1 MNDEKSIGDLVM
13 ERVKPREFFTYPEY
27 CEETEITEII
37 RRSCEKAN
45 EMRKHFG
52 TYLQIEEMLKDNVPP
67 VIINVLLGGF
77 VNVFEWVFSVI
88 GMGITVVYS
97 SVMLAL
103 YFLAFTI
110 RARRTG
116 FYLWLYSEFPQNLL
130 ILFGIPL
137 LLLFLIGIMVTIKND
152 LETFV
157 EARKAT
163 TVERAEWEREMDK
176 EAKATNTLYNEISK
190 MFEIG
195 GIPAGYWHECDRIW
209 GYIKDRR
216 ADSLSEALRLLEA
229 DQKSER
235 FGKDESMKERLLE
248 VTYLRAE
255 FIGKGKN

>member
-45 EMRKHFG
+45 EMREHFG
-52 TYLQIEEMLKDNVPP
+52 TYLQIEEMLKAKVPP
-67 VIINVLLGGF
+67 VIISVLLGGF
-77 VNVFEWVFSVI
+77 VTVFDWIFSEV
-88 GMGITVVYS
+88 GIVACGVYGGIIVSLFITKILRNLRIFVV
-97 SVMLAL
+97 V
-103 YFLAFTI
+103 
-110 RARRTG
+110 
-116 FYLWLYSEFPQNLL
+116 PL
-130 ILFGIPL
+130 IIF
-137 LLLFLIGIMVTIKND
+137 FLIGIMVTIKND

-216 ADSLSEALRLLEA
+216 ADSLSEALRLLEE